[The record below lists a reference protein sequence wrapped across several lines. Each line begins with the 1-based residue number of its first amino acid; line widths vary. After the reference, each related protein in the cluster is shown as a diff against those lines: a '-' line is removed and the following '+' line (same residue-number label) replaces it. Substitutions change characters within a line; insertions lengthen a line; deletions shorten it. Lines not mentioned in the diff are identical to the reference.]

1 MGKTAVPIWG
11 EMYDAFKDAKA
22 SNFTYGTVHDQPLV
36 VFKGAYDGNGGK
48 FPSWGSKLSLEIN
61 YGIDKDFYPL
71 TSSCSTVFFIQ
82 ERIFDRFLEESGINA
97 DLAEYREKLFTWNKD
112 VCVLKAK
119 EFNTPTGLSQDDADV
134 MARLEKKIKDYQ
146 DKMNETHSKVFTFYE
161 QFMGSS
167 SRYQAFQRIVDNL
180 LNTEGTFERHKYEL
194 VAEAYEKDSSGASNG
209 IRRPELDHTNDD
221 DPTASHVLVWKVEE
235 KRYEEQAKYE
245 KDKTAFE
252 AARKLHRVQ
261 IMGNKYHVAEAQR
274 AYLKNNLKLPAVSC
288 GVSARILLG
297 VIQNISE
304 HMYLLP
310 SMKDH
315 PQLANNPEVV
325 AANVPLTK
333 MEICAILKRAM
344 SKRAVTQYEAKRN
357 SDCPAEF
364 DPDAMAAEFDRI
376 MDQLSFED
384 QDKKKNNGGGDKP
397 QAKEEMGVRDQAPMG
412 NPRARCASV
421 ASSTIRIRRGS
432 GSPTPPQIAR
442 STIRTTSLFLR
453 TGKARVHL
461 RNECMPWRRMMK
473 STRLVTDPV
482 RRKRSRRRRKRRR
495 RRLPSARNA
504 LARALVA
511 GAVAALVAAPLDL
524 LSPRLNEALGT
535 TPIRWIGSM

>member
-97 DLAEYREKLFTWNKD
+97 DLAEYRIKLFNWNKD

-119 EFNTPTGLSQDDADV
+119 EFNSPTGLSQVDADAL
-134 MARLEKKIKDYQ
+134 ARLEKKIKDHQ
-146 DKMNETHSKVFTFYE
+146 EK
-161 QFMGSS
+161 
-167 SRYQAFQRIVDNL
+167 
-180 LNTEGTFERHKYEL
+180 GTFERHKYEL

-397 QAKEEMGVRDQAPMG
+397 QANSNSAQKRGNGGARPSSNGQSSGKVCKRCKQHHPDKERLWKSHATADCKKYDQDNKPIPQDGKGKGTPQKRVYALEKDDEEYT
-412 NPRARCASV
+412 PRHR
-421 ASSTIRIRRGS
+421 SSKKKKKS
-432 GSPTPPQIAR
+432 KEKKKKKK
-442 STIRTTSLFLR
+442 TSSKR
-453 TGKARVHL
+453 K
-461 RNECMPWRRMMK
+461 
-473 STRLVTDPV
+473 
-482 RRKRSRRRRKRRR
+482 KRSRSRSSSRGGSSSSS
-495 RRLPSARNA
+495 SA
-504 LARALVA
+504 
-511 GAVAALVAAPLDL
+511 
-524 LSPRLNEALGT
+524 S
-535 TPIRWIGSM
+535 GSSFSSSE

>member
-61 YGIDKDFYPL
+61 YGIDKDYYPL

-97 DLAEYREKLFTWNKD
+97 DLAKYRDLLLNWSKE

-119 EFNTPTGLSQDDADV
+119 EFNTPTGLSQDDADA

-146 DKMNETHSKVFTFYE
+146 EKMNETHSKVFTFYE

-167 SRYQAFQRIVDNL
+167 SRYQAFQRTVEKL

-194 VAEAYEKDSSGASNG
+194 VAEAYEKDSNGASNG

-221 DPTASHVLVWKVEE
+221 DPNASHVLVWKVEE
-235 KRYEEQAKYE
+235 RRYEEQAKYE
-245 KDKTAFE
+245 MDKTAFE
-252 AARKLHRVQ
+252 AARKFHRVQ
-261 IMGNKYHVAEAQR
+261 IMGNKYHIAEAQR

-333 MEICAILKRAM
+333 A
-344 SKRAVTQYEAKRN
+344 
-357 SDCPAEF
+357 
-364 DPDAMAAEFDRI
+364 
-376 MDQLSFED
+376 
-384 QDKKKNNGGGDKP
+384 
-397 QAKEEMGVRDQAPMG
+397 
-412 NPRARCASV
+412 
-421 ASSTIRIRRGS
+421 
-432 GSPTPPQIAR
+432 
-442 STIRTTSLFLR
+442 
-453 TGKARVHL
+453 
-461 RNECMPWRRMMK
+461 
-473 STRLVTDPV
+473 
-482 RRKRSRRRRKRRR
+482 
-495 RRLPSARNA
+495 
-504 LARALVA
+504 
-511 GAVAALVAAPLDL
+511 
-524 LSPRLNEALGT
+524 
-535 TPIRWIGSM
+535 

>member
-146 DKMNETHSKVFTFYE
+146 DKTNETHSKVFTFYE

-167 SRYQAFQRIVDNL
+167 SRYQAFQRTVEKL

-333 MEICAILKRAM
+333 MEVCAILKRAM

-397 QAKEEMGVRDQAPMG
+397 QANSNSAQKRGNGGARPSSNGQSSGKVCKRCKQHHPDKERLWKSHATADCKKYDQDNKPIPQDGKGKGTPQKRVYALEKDDEEYT
-412 NPRARCASV
+412 PRHR
-421 ASSTIRIRRGS
+421 SSKKKKKS
-432 GSPTPPQIAR
+432 KEKKKKKK
-442 STIRTTSLFLR
+442 TSSKR
-453 TGKARVHL
+453 K
-461 RNECMPWRRMMK
+461 
-473 STRLVTDPV
+473 
-482 RRKRSRRRRKRRR
+482 KRSRSRSSSRGGSSSSS
-495 RRLPSARNA
+495 SA
-504 LARALVA
+504 
-511 GAVAALVAAPLDL
+511 
-524 LSPRLNEALGT
+524 S
-535 TPIRWIGSM
+535 GSSFSSSE